1 MDVGNRV
8 LHVFHRLSRFERFL
22 VGTLGKAVT
31 PAFFKADFLAYKGT
45 LSE

>member
-8 LHVFHRLSRFERFL
+8 LHAFHRLSRFERFL
-22 VGTLGKAVT
+22 VGTLVYT
-31 PAFFKADFLAYKGT
+31 FFKADFLAYKGT